1 MLDEDDLLSRGAGD
15 KPMHY
20 YALDGSVIIGIK
32 EDAANE
38 LPHKLPS
45 IIAIIRGKKL
55 ISVVNKPV
63 ISVLFLC

>member
-20 YALDGSVIIGIK
+20 YALDGSVIIGLK
-32 EDAANE
+32 EDNE

-45 IIAIIRGKKL
+45 IIAIIRGKKDTVY
-55 ISVVNKPV
+55 STY
-63 ISVLFLC
+63 